1 MNITAQDNPPR
12 DAVESAG
19 RIGRIGRYRW
29 KICALLFAATTINY
43 IDRQV
48 IGILAPELQKSI
60 GWNEA
65 EYGYIVLAFQ
75 TAYALGLL
83 VAGGLMD
90 RWGTRRGF
98 SIAVFLWSV
107 AAVAHSFARSAFGF
121 GVARF
126 GLGLGEAGNFP
137 GAIKTVAEWF
147 PNKERALSIGIFN
160 SGSNLGAII
169 APLTVP
175 WIAIRFGWQWA
186 FIATGALG
194 FVWLVFWLAFYRRPE
209 EHPRLSRREMEYIRS
224 DAPAPEAAIPWASLL
239 PLRQTWAFAVG
250 KLLTDPIWWFYL
262 FWLPKF
268 LNQSRGL
275 SLDKIGLPLVVIYL
289 AADAGSIGGGWFS
302 SRLIKRGWTVNRAR
316 KTAMLACACC
326 VIPIVFVPVVDGLW
340 SVVGLI
346 GMATAGHQGWSANLF
361 ATASDMFPRQA
372 IASVA
377 GIGGMTGAVGGML
390 IAVTAGWILDATH
403 SYVSLF
409 IIAAS
414 AYPLALFL
422 LHLAAPSLEPV
433 R

>member
-1 MNITAQDNPPR
+1 MNIAAQDNPPC
-12 DAVESAG
+12 SAEKSA
-19 RIGRIGRYRW
+19 GRIGRYRW

-65 EYGYIVLAFQ
+65 QYGYIVLAFQ

-107 AAVAHSFARSAFGF
+107 AAVAHSFARTAFGF

-126 GLGLGEAGNFP
+126 GLGLGESGNFP

-186 FIATGALG
+186 FIATGVLG
-194 FVWLVFWLAFYRRPE
+194 FIWLAFWLAFYRRPE
-209 EHPRLSRREMEYIRS
+209 EHPRLSRREMEYIRG
-224 DAPAPEAAIPWASLL
+224 DAPSREVPIPWARLL

-275 SLDKIGLPLVVIYL
+275 ALDKIGLPLVVIYL
-289 AADAGSIGGGWFS
+289 AADAGSIGGGWLS
-302 SRLIKRGWTVNRAR
+302 SRLIQRGWTVNRAR

-326 VIPIVFVPVVDGLW
+326 VIPILFVPVVDGLW

-361 ATASDMFPRQA
+361 ATASDMFPKQA

-377 GIGGMTGAVGGML
+377 GIGGMAGAMGGML
-390 IAVTAGWILDATH
+390 IAVTAGWILEATH

-414 AYPLALFL
+414 AYPLALLL

>member
-1 MNITAQDNPPR
+1 MSIAAQDNPPR
-12 DAVESAG
+12 SAVESA
-19 RIGRIGRYRW
+19 GRIGRYRW

-65 EYGYIVLAFQ
+65 QYGYIVLAFQ

-107 AAVAHSFARSAFGF
+107 AAVAHSFARTAFGF

-126 GLGLGEAGNFP
+126 GLGLGESGNFP

-186 FIATGALG
+186 FIATGVLG
-194 FVWLVFWLAFYRRPE
+194 FIWLAFWLAFYRRPE
-209 EHPRLSRREMEYIRS
+209 EHPRLSRREMEYIRG
-224 DAPAPEAAIPWASLL
+224 DAPSREVPIPWARLL

-275 SLDKIGLPLVVIYL
+275 ALDKIGLPLVVIYL
-289 AADAGSIGGGWFS
+289 AADAGSIGGGWLS
-302 SRLIKRGWTVNRAR
+302 SRLIQRGWTVNRAR

-326 VIPIVFVPVVDGLW
+326 VIPILFVPLVDGLW

-361 ATASDMFPRQA
+361 ATASDMFPKQA

-377 GIGGMTGAVGGML
+377 GIGGMAGAMGGML
-390 IAVTAGWILDATH
+390 IAVTAGWILEATH

-414 AYPLALFL
+414 AYPLALLL

>member
-1 MNITAQDNPPR
+1 MSIAAQDIPPR
-12 DAVESAG
+12 NAVIGAG
-19 RIGRIGRYRW
+19 HIGRTRW
-29 KICALLFAATTINY
+29 TICALLFAATTINY

-83 VAGGLMD
+83 AAGGLMD
-90 RWGTRRGF
+90 RWGTRRGY
-98 SIAVFLWSV
+98 SVAVFLWSV
-107 AAVAHSFARSAFGF
+107 AAVAHSFARTAFGF
-121 GVARF
+121 GLARF

-147 PNKERALSIGIFN
+147 PNKERALAIGIFN

-175 WIAIRFGWQWA
+175 WIALRFGWQWA
-186 FIATGALG
+186 FVATGATG
-194 FVWLVFWLAFYRRPE
+194 FIWLAFWLAFYRRPE

-224 DAPAPEAAIPWASLL
+224 DAPAPEAAIPWARLL
-239 PLRQTWAFAVG
+239 PLRQTWAFAVA

-275 SLDKIGLPLVVIYL
+275 ALDKIGLPLVAIYL
-289 AADAGSIGGGWFS
+289 AADAGSIGGGWLS
-302 SRLIKRGWTVNRAR
+302 SSLIKRGWTVNKAR

-326 VIPIVFVPVVDGLW
+326 VLPILFVPAVESLW

-377 GIGGMTGAVGGML
+377 GIGGMAGAVGGML
-390 IAVTAGWILDATH
+390 IAVTAGWILEATH

-414 AYPLALFL
+414 AYPLALL
-422 LHLAAPSLEPV
+422 LMHLAAPELEPV